1 MDNFKTF
8 LEDLASGRPAKK
20 PVSSN
25 LLKQRAKDNE
35 KALKSGFMKLTPKER
50 AKESKRLSEDYSDHK
65 KNKYQLY
72 SDDKTGHPDKKAH
85 DDIHKA
91 VTHKSGELKHVDAA
105 MKKHEKHGASDTAS
119 REAIHKHFTKHHAD
133 KKGKTW
139 NFAEEY
145 EPHYMYKGDDKV
157 YAKTKEDH
165 DRLNKKGY
173 DHDDPK
179 TKKVEEEKKNC
190 GCGQDPC
197 ITYGKGGTK
206 EKEMNE
212 ISLKLMGKHARA
224 SIKQVGQMQ
233 KLKDDPKTP
242 RAVKKAA
249 DDTIRK
255 RSKGLDKT
263 WGAQNESTRDKYN
276 PKISDIRNKE
286 KMKKVG
292 LPAGKGPLVQEDE
305 NILEVSDALKS
316 RYIAKANMEISNLE
330 KAKDSAHK
338 DMGKDS
344 APVEKHMDKKATK
357 RRKGVQQA
365 RKDLKR
371 PKKFNTSKNMWEE
384 KQKGIDGKVCWDGY
398 KRMGTKKKGGKTV
411 DNCVKAEDYV
421 IDAIENYYL
430 TELSPKT
437 ISSYQ
442 KKAGAQYRQLRKDGP
457 TKRQDVENAYHQGYT
472 SDKEYN
478 KQHDD
483 ITKMKKRGRGLAA
496 SKGKGLQKEDSNW
509 PRPFTKPE
517 RNEFLKKKHI
527 QKVKPATNRAKNS
540 AIKEEEMDGQLYEL
554 KKSTLKSYLKKTLDP
569 DTRRDDSHVERAAWK
584 RETVQGGWDKD
595 EKKYANKRVKASE
608 KGVRRAV
615 KKLGGDKTMAGRY
628 IKKNIK
634 DKAGTF
640 TDHASTRSGTLSKDP
655 DFSGKTEKK
664 RNKGMKRA
672 INRLGKEAG
681 VKESVVKEGAMK
693 RMATDKEESERLSA
707 SKGTFP
713 GNDLATFK
721 KKAKSVHNANKALEK
736 NMGLKKTKD
745 SGIKKV
751 KGGYERK
758 STYTREE
765 QIQLMTNLDLDE
777 SIGNLVRRGVGKV
790 QDAIKQAEKKHGPVD
805 PAKRNIPNPVS
816 GDNIAKRL
824 YGKSQKKR
832 LMK

>member
-35 KALKSGFMKLTPKER
+35 KALKSGFMKMPDY
-50 AKESKRLSEDYSDHK
+50 AKKKFNEEDEY
-65 KNKYQLY
+65 
-72 SDDKTGHPDKKAH
+72 KAH
-85 DDIHKA
+85 
-91 VTHKSGELKHVDAA
+91 
-105 MKKHEKHGASDTAS
+105 
-119 REAIHKHFTKHHAD
+119 
-133 KKGKTW
+133 W
-139 NFAEEY
+139 
-145 EPHYMYKGDDKV
+145 MYKGDDKV

-430 TELSPKT
+430 SL
-437 ISSYQ
+437 I
-442 KKAGAQYRQLRKDGP
+442 
-457 TKRQDVENAYHQGYT
+457 
-472 SDKEYN
+472 
-478 KQHDD
+478 
-483 ITKMKKRGRGLAA
+483 
-496 SKGKGLQKEDSNW
+496 
-509 PRPFTKPE
+509 
-517 RNEFLKKKHI
+517 HI
-527 QKVKPATNRAKNS
+527 
-540 AIKEEEMDGQLYEL
+540 
-554 KKSTLKSYLKKTLDP
+554 
-569 DTRRDDSHVERAAWK
+569 
-584 RETVQGGWDKD
+584 
-595 EKKYANKRVKASE
+595 
-608 KGVRRAV
+608 
-615 KKLGGDKTMAGRY
+615 
-628 IKKNIK
+628 
-634 DKAGTF
+634 
-640 TDHASTRSGTLSKDP
+640 
-655 DFSGKTEKK
+655 
-664 RNKGMKRA
+664 
-672 INRLGKEAG
+672 
-681 VKESVVKEGAMK
+681 
-693 RMATDKEESERLSA
+693 
-707 SKGTFP
+707 
-713 GNDLATFK
+713 
-721 KKAKSVHNANKALEK
+721 
-736 NMGLKKTKD
+736 
-745 SGIKKV
+745 
-751 KGGYERK
+751 
-758 STYTREE
+758 
-765 QIQLMTNLDLDE
+765 
-777 SIGNLVRRGVGKV
+777 
-790 QDAIKQAEKKHGPVD
+790 
-805 PAKRNIPNPVS
+805 
-816 GDNIAKRL
+816 
-824 YGKSQKKR
+824 
-832 LMK
+832 

>member
-8 LEDLASGRPAKK
+8 QEDLASGRPAKK

-35 KALKSGFMKLTPKER
+35 KALKSGFMKMPDYVKKKFNE
-50 AKESKRLSEDYSDHK
+50 EDEY
-65 KNKYQLY
+65 
-72 SDDKTGHPDKKAH
+72 KAH
-85 DDIHKA
+85 
-91 VTHKSGELKHVDAA
+91 
-105 MKKHEKHGASDTAS
+105 
-119 REAIHKHFTKHHAD
+119 
-133 KKGKTW
+133 W
-139 NFAEEY
+139 
-145 EPHYMYKGDDKV
+145 MYKGDDKV

-496 SKGKGLQKEDSNW
+496 SKGKGVQKEDSNW

-527 QKVKPATNRAKNS
+527 QKVKPSTNRAGNS
-540 AIKEEEMDGQLYEL
+540 AIKEDYSDHKKNKYQLY
-554 KKSTLKSYLKKTLDP
+554 S
-569 DTRRDDSHVERAAWK
+569 
-584 RETVQGGWDKD
+584 
-595 EKKYANKRVKASE
+595 N
-608 KGVRRAV
+608 
-615 KKLGGDKTMAGRY
+615 DKTGHPD
-628 IKKNIK
+628 KKAHDDIHKAVTHPSGNLKHVDAAMKKHEKHGASDTASREQIHK
-634 DKAGTF
+634 HFTKHHADKE
-640 TDHASTRSGTLSKDP
+640 
-655 DFSGKTEKK
+655 GKTWHF
-664 RNKGMKRA
+664 A
-672 INRLGKEAG
+672 
-681 VKESVVKEGAMK
+681 EGAMK

>member
-35 KALKSGFMKLTPKER
+35 KALKSGFMKMPDY
-50 AKESKRLSEDYSDHK
+50 AKKKFNEEDEY
-65 KNKYQLY
+65 
-72 SDDKTGHPDKKAH
+72 KAH
-85 DDIHKA
+85 
-91 VTHKSGELKHVDAA
+91 
-105 MKKHEKHGASDTAS
+105 
-119 REAIHKHFTKHHAD
+119 
-133 KKGKTW
+133 W
-139 NFAEEY
+139 
-145 EPHYMYKGDDKV
+145 MYKGDDKV

-316 RYIAKANMEISNLE
+316 RYIARANMEISNLE

-496 SKGKGLQKEDSNW
+496 SKGKGVQKEDSNW

-527 QKVKPATNRAKNS
+527 QKVKPSTNRAGNS
-540 AIKEEEMDGQLYEL
+540 AI
-554 KKSTLKSYLKKTLDP
+554 
-569 DTRRDDSHVERAAWK
+569 
-584 RETVQGGWDKD
+584 
-595 EKKYANKRVKASE
+595 
-608 KGVRRAV
+608 
-615 KKLGGDKTMAGRY
+615 
-628 IKKNIK
+628 
-634 DKAGTF
+634 
-640 TDHASTRSGTLSKDP
+640 
-655 DFSGKTEKK
+655 
-664 RNKGMKRA
+664 
-672 INRLGKEAG
+672 
-681 VKESVVKEGAMK
+681 KEGAMK